1 MAMARADVG
10 IHLVQRL
17 VRFPLSSTLVGSV
30 ASRSFPAHVVQD
42 DYTHTRTFQRRHSS
56 TYGGE
61 QSAFL
66 GITGDKSAQIAAKNR
81 NIDAAGIWHI
91 LPNTIQHS
99 LRDASKS
106 RFVNWL
112 GHGVST
118 GKGAILQLLTPD
130 EAEAIIH
137 SMKVDKHHPGVMT
150 AQQTAE
156 LYVGRLRTARHLI
169 ADKRLAR
176 CLFDRIRNCSVAD
189 EHCLSNS
196 RPLLSLMAC
205 GLQVVAVNERI
216 RLVTTEEGGE
226 HQKHADISEVS
237 EDGLRI
243 SRLTF
248 QCYLN
253 PQSYK
258 GGQFQLH
265 PLGGRA
271 PVNITVQTGEAILFT
286 QEDPELMHGGAPK
299 GPGAAKRA
307 IRGNLDVPFVE

>member
-1 MAMARADVG
+1 MARADVG
-10 IHLVQRL
+10 IHLAQRL
-17 VRFPLSSTLVGSV
+17 ARSPPFSTLLGSI
-30 ASRSFPAHVVQD
+30 ASTFPTHMVHD
-42 DYTHTRTFQRRHSS
+42 DYTHTWTFQRRHSS
-56 TYGGE
+56 TGG

-66 GITGDKSAQIAAKNR
+66 GIIGDKNAQIAAKNR
-81 NIDAAGIWHI
+81 KIDAAGIWHI
-91 LPNTIQHS
+91 LPNTIQQSLQHS
-99 LRDASKS
+99 SKS

-112 GHGVST
+112 GHGVSR
-118 GKGAILQLLTPD
+118 GKAAILQLLTSD

-150 AQQTAE
+150 AEQTAD

-169 ADKRLAR
+169 ADKPLAR

-189 EHCLSNS
+189 EHCLNSN

-205 GLQVVAVNERI
+205 GLEVVAVNERV

-226 HQKHADISEVS
+226 HQKHADISELS
-237 EDGLRI
+237 DDGLHI
-243 SRLTF
+243 SKLTF

-258 GGQFQLH
+258 GGQFQLY
-265 PLGGRA
+265 PSDGRA
-271 PVNITVQTGEAILFT
+271 PVNITVHTGEAILFV

-307 IRGNLDVPFVE
+307 IRGNLDVPFSG